1 MLVDSRHRE
10 PRGGSL
16 LRRIRLWFIIILL
29 ATIGYFGA
37 IKFEW
42 SRPTAH
48 LRRPLEYL
56 SRQAEIPLD
65 VADWGTG
72 LASVDVAIEAG
83 GTRYQVLSESY
94 PSTSWRG
101 SGVHEKSFTLA
112 VSPRDAKMPEGPATL
127 VVAARDGSWLNY
139 LVSRPP
145 AL

>member
-10 PRGGSL
+10 SRGGGL
-16 LRRIRLWFIIILL
+16 LRRIRLWVIIILL

-42 SRPTAH
+42 SRPAAH

-72 LASVDVAIEAG
+72 LASVD
-83 GTRYQVLSESY
+83 
-94 PSTSWRG
+94 
-101 SGVHEKSFTLA
+101 LA
-112 VSPRDAKMPEGPATL
+112 VEGGGALYPVL
-127 VVAARDGSWLNY
+127 WGSLQWN
-139 LVSRPP
+139 VR
-145 AL
+145 